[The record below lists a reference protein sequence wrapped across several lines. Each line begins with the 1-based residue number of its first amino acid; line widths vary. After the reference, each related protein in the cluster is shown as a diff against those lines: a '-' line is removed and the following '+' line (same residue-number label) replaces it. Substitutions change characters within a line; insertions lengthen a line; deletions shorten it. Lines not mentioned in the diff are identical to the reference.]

1 MSASTVISLQE
12 NPTRPATQAEGARYR
27 PKRGEISSSE
37 DALLASEQVDS
48 TVPDGGYG
56 WVIVASGAA
65 ILWWSVGTTYAWG
78 VIQEALVEEGLSG
91 PAVLSFVGSLG
102 AALVSVFA
110 IFNAW
115 LVRFVGVRAIGM
127 AGIGFMGGSEILSSF
142 ATKNVGALF
151 FTSGFLYGVGASLC
165 FVVISRI
172 PSQYFKAKRGLAN
185 GLIFAGSGFGGAAI
199 SFSVDRLIQNVGLP
213 WTFRILGL
221 ATLATGLPAA
231 WFMKDRVAVPWPGFV
246 EWRLFKS
253 ATFNLIFFASAIGTF
268 PLYVPPFFIPLY
280 TKASGLSSS
289 TGAGLVAGFTLA
301 SAVGRI
307 MCGLAC
313 DRIGA
318 VNTLIVSLILTGI
331 SMLAIWPASHT
342 LGPLIIFVLISGAA
356 NGGFFSTMP
365 TVVSNVFGSARVS
378 IAMSMTITGWVGGYL
393 MGAPIAGYLLQAYGG
408 ADGGLKAYRPAMFYA
423 AAKNITSS
431 ACNFP
436 VRDKSEQYSAM
447 SISLGTITVLLV
459 LIRVTFKRFFSTAQ
473 TLGPDD
479 KVILGTLALRI
490 SCTIINV
497 QGLAAHGLGKD
508 VWTMAPEELIT
519 FVKFLY
525 VMEILYL
532 AELSLIKL
540 SLSLFYLFIFPGSI
554 IRRLLWGTAIFN
566 VLFGTAFVVTAI
578 FQCGPISYYWTQYV
592 EHSGGHCVNINVFA
606 WANAAISVA
615 VDIWLIALPL
625 SQVRALNLHWKKKLG
640 VTVMFLTGAFV
651 TIVSILRLRS
661 LIFFANSSNPT
672 WDQWSI
678 AYWSTI
684 EVNVGMIC
692 TCLPSLRLI
701 LLRVFP
707 QLGSGTRSGRSYGV
721 QSQPQANL
729 SRRLSNKEQHHLSDL
744 ESNTESIS

>member
-1 MSASTVISLQE
+1 MSSTTEISLQD
-12 NPTRPATQAEGARYR
+12 NPTAPAIQTEGARYR
-27 PKRGEISSSE
+27 PKRSQISSSE

-142 ATKNVGALF
+142 ATKNIGALF

-172 PSQYFKAKRGLAN
+172 PAQYFKAKRGLAN

-221 ATLATGLPAA
+221 ATLVTGLPAA

-331 SMLAIWPASHT
+331 SMLAIWPASHS

-423 AAKNITSS
+423 GA
-431 ACNFP
+431 
-436 VRDKSEQYSAM
+436 
-447 SISLGTITVLLV
+447 
-459 LIRVTFKRFFSTAQ
+459 
-473 TLGPDD
+473 
-479 KVILGTLALRI
+479 
-490 SCTIINV
+490 
-497 QGLAAHGLGKD
+497 
-508 VWTMAPEELIT
+508 
-519 FVKFLY
+519 
-525 VMEILYL
+525 
-532 AELSLIKL
+532 LSLL
-540 SLSLFYLFIFPGSI
+540 S
-554 IRRLLWGTAIFN
+554 
-566 VLFGTAFVVTAI
+566 
-578 FQCGPISYYWTQYV
+578 
-592 EHSGGHCVNINVFA
+592 
-606 WANAAISVA
+606 AAMVIVA
-615 VDIWLIALPL
+615 RW
-625 SQVRALNLHWKKKLG
+625 
-640 VTVMFLTGAFV
+640 
-651 TIVSILRLRS
+651 
-661 LIFFANSSNPT
+661 
-672 WDQWSI
+672 
-678 AYWSTI
+678 
-684 EVNVGMIC
+684 
-692 TCLPSLRLI
+692 
-701 LLRVFP
+701 
-707 QLGSGTRSGRSYGV
+707 
-721 QSQPQANL
+721 
-729 SRRLSNKEQHHLSDL
+729 RLSKSPLARV
-744 ESNTESIS
+744 